1 MKRLLCLL
9 LALLAAL
16 AAGTASAG
24 AASSGNGSVAVQL
37 NRGGEAELVDGD
49 GAAVASSGPASCD
62 AGNYTF
68 EVAPGQTV
76 YLCLGESGSA
86 DTTALWDVSA
96 EAMGGGRDGRRARGQ
111 RAVPPQ
117 GGQERPG
124 RQPAED
130 QTVRREIAGDGPR
143 SSWLRIEI
151 AESEAVEEQKAVA
164 DLTFSARKDGDR
176 YGTGDYAL
184 LRLTLWI
191 ASEEASGGDADLEAG
206 EGVVTAP
213 SRDKN
218 TAEWE
223 GSPR

>member
-49 GAAVASSGPASCD
+49 GVAVASSGPASCD

-96 EAMGGGRDGRRARGQ
+96 EAMGAAATADELADSGLFRLKADKSGPGGSLLKIKQYG
-111 RAVPPQ
+111 
-117 GGQERPG
+117 EKSL
-124 RQPAED
+124 
-130 QTVRREIAGDGPR
+130 GDGPR
-143 SSWLRIEI
+143 SSWLRI
-151 AESEAVEEQKAVA
+151 
-164 DLTFSARKDGDR
+164 LARR
-176 YGTGDYAL
+176 A
-184 LRLTLWI
+184 
-191 ASEEASGGDADLEAG
+191 
-206 EGVVTAP
+206 
-213 SRDKN
+213 
-218 TAEWE
+218 
-223 GSPR
+223 